1 VTEQYNTKIRSFPNN
16 LTAGMFGFE
25 KKGYF
30 QAEAGANKAPAVAF

>member
-1 VTEQYNTKIRSFPNN
+1 MSRVVYKGGVDFQQTR
-16 LTAGMFGFE
+16 GFE